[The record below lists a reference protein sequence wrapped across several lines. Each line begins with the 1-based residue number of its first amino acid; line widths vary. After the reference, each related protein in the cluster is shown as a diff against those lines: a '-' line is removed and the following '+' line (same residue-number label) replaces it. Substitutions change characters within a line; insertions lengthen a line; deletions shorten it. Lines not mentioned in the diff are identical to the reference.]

1 MKKIGLVVLLAL
13 VAASAVVV
21 TRAATRAG
29 QEDIYLE
36 GKNDVGPRPFTT
48 IAATTQCPAGTEQVL
63 DHNSTSSEV
72 GASCLTP
79 AEKQQFCQQDPTE
92 ASCAPPTTSPTA
104 QPEGSTT
111 TALFGGS
118 GSQKVCDPEAL
129 IAFLMAN
136 PDKAAAWVQA
146 LNADPS
152 LEWSGGNKLTV
163 ADIPTYIRELTPT
176 VLVADTRVTN
186 HGYVDSKAT
195 PRQSILQ
202 AGTAVLVDKND
213 IPRVRCACGNPLTRP
228 HKVEN
233 PNYVGECWPGCLDEP
248 PCAPPGCSATTTTT
262 EPPTTTTIPATTTT
276 CVPGVVGGNG
286 CGPPRQTTTSRRTD
300 KTAPTTRPSTT
311 MTRPPIT
318 RPPTTRPPT
327 TRPPTTTTRPPAPT
341 TTRNPDCPP
350 PGPVDCKP

>member
-13 VAASAVVV
+13 VAAGAVVV
-21 TRAATRAG
+21 TRAATRAE

-63 DHNSTSSEV
+63 DHSTTSSEV

-79 AEKQQFCQQDPTE
+79 AEKAQFCQQDPTE
-92 ASCAPPTTSPTA
+92 AACAPPTTTPTGQPA
-104 QPEGSTT
+104 PEGPTT

-136 PDKAAAWVQA
+136 PDKAAAWVAA

-152 LEWSGGNKLTV
+152 LEWSGGQQLTV
-163 ADIPTYIRELTPT
+163 ADIPAYVRELTAT
-176 VLVADTRVTN
+176 FLTQDTRVTN
-186 HGYVDSKAT
+186 HGYVNGKAT

-202 AGTAVLVDKND
+202 AGTAVLVDKAG
-213 IPRVRCACGNPLTRP
+213 IPRVRCACGNPLALP
-228 HKVEN
+228 HKVDN
-233 PNYVGECWPGCLDEP
+233 PHYVGECWPGCHDRP
-248 PCAPPGCSATTTTT
+248 PCAPPGCSETTTTT
-262 EPPTTTTIPATTTT
+262 EPPTTTTAPATTTT
-276 CVPGVVGGNG
+276 CPPGIVGGGPN
-286 CGPPRQTTTSRRTD
+286 CGPPRQTTTSRRTP
-300 KTAPTTRPSTT
+300 KTAP
-311 MTRPPIT
+311 
-318 RPPTTRPPT
+318 PTTARPVT
-327 TRPPTTTTRPPAPT
+327 TTIRPVTTTIRPATTTTRPPAPT